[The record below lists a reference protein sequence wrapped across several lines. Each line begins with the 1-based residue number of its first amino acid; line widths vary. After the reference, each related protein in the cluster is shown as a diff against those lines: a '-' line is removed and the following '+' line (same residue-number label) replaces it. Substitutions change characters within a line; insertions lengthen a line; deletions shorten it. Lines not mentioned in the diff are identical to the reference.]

1 MKAITPK
8 CYNKILE
15 EIDDIQKNQLTAI
28 AEEISIARSHGD
40 LRENAQ
46 YSSAKEKQRM
56 IESRLADL
64 EEVISTYSIFKD
76 EDKKFTKVTFGATVE
91 IQFLDDDSIKTFQ
104 ILSDYEADINKNII
118 SINAPIAK
126 GILDLEK
133 DDEATIILKGKEREV
148 LIRKII

>member
-56 IESRLADL
+56 IESRH
-64 EEVISTYSIFKD
+64 
-76 EDKKFTKVTFGATVE
+76 
-91 IQFLDDDSIKTFQ
+91 
-104 ILSDYEADINKNII
+104 
-118 SINAPIAK
+118 
-126 GILDLEK
+126 
-133 DDEATIILKGKEREV
+133 
-148 LIRKII
+148 